1 MGFYLVILLST
12 SLVVLLFPAIWLNTL
27 MDTNKHLKPGLSHQ
41 MEFTVEERHTASH
54 IGSGRV
60 KVLATPWMIAF
71 MEITSRTLLDMHLP
85 DSYSSVGTLV
95 NVRHLAP
102 TPLGSKVH
110 AQVNIEKVEG
120 NKITLS
126 VSVSEGEVEVGK
138 GAHERYV
145 IDVDRFLKRVNKLDQ

>member
-1 MGFYLVILLST
+1 
-12 SLVVLLFPAIWLNTL
+12 
-27 MDTNKHLKPGLSHQ
+27 
-41 MEFTVEERHTASH
+41 
-54 IGSGRV
+54 
-60 KVLATPWMIAF
+60 
-71 MEITSRTLLDMHLP
+71 MEITSRTLLDEHLP
-85 DSYSSVGTLV
+85 DTHSSVGTLV

-138 GAHERYV
+138 GTHERHV
-145 IDVDRFLKRVNKLDQ
+145 IEIDRFLKRVEETS